1 MKIHVCVCLFF
12 LIRFYS
18 VLGQN
23 QHTSDSLKIV
33 AYKEKII
40 QFINPQPDS
49 ALYYIKKADEVAKNA
64 NYGIGQADADYL
76 YAQYFRRTQKID
88 SAIFYFA
95 KSVALSEKIK
105 YSNGISRG
113 NNGLCR
119 NYYLIGN
126 FDEAE
131 KACNKALAELNNSTD
146 IEQLI
151 LADTYLALGTVY
163 MRKNNIPF
171 AQKNFLIVD
180 SLHQIKPIRPDIIA
194 AVYQNLGGV
203 YLDFDDV
210 NLADAYY
217 QKANDEFSKL
227 PPGAA
232 EFYLNTNNIE
242 IGKLAYKKG
251 ELARADSLLTN
262 SYTFFKKIRDNQTLL
277 EVNRFLAKVKVEK
290 MEFQQAEVL
299 LEESFQLN
307 QEFNFKLEAAT
318 SAIDIAKIELNKKN
332 VRIAL
337 GWANKAKELN
347 MEIKSS
353 QVKKDMAFLLS
364 EIYYELKDYK
374 QALTYNNIGVQ
385 IKDSISQVQSLETLR
400 EIEGKY
406 QTSQRDRE
414 ITLLKTKNQLAEE
427 QKTSQRNLLLGGL
440 GFTSLAGLFLF
451 MLFRNRQKTNNK
463 LRELD
468 TLKSNF
474 FTNISHEFRTPLTLI
489 STPIQE
495 ALSKKDL
502 SQEQR
507 SHFQIASRNTKRL
520 LSLVDQL
527 LLLSKIDSG
536 TLKLQLEQGPVM
548 TFIAAW
554 CESFS
559 YLAEQKNISF
569 EFNCKDRG
577 AIAWF
582 DADALQKIVVN
593 LLANAIK
600 YTPENGHINVSASC
614 SGKQLTFEVANTG
627 QPLSKNQ
634 IDTIFNRFYQVNGQH
649 EGAGIGLSLVK
660 ELVTLHQGTIGA
672 QSDKQGITFK
682 VILCTDNEKLKNFTL
697 KSNPTSLGMPDHLI
711 DTITIEESG
720 YPHTEE
726 VHDDTL
732 PILLLVEDNTDLIT
746 LLTDTFKNEYKVLT
760 ASNGEEGISTA
771 FEMVPD
777 IIVSDVMMPVK
788 DGVELTKTL
797 KKDERTSHIPIVLL
811 TAKAGDEN
819 KLIGIDVGADDYM
832 TKPFNQKILVSKVEN
847 LIALR
852 KKLRSR
858 YSQEVILK
866 PKDIAISSVD
876 EQFLEKVQKVLDQNL
891 VESSFTIDAFSEA
904 VHMSRMQLH
913 RKLKALT
920 GLSASEFV
928 RSQRLK
934 LAASI
939 LKKSDINISE
949 VGYRVGF
956 NDPAYFAKCF
966 KEAYN
971 CTPSQ
976 FVNQ

>member
-1 MKIHVCVCLFF
+1 MGLHKIV
-12 LIRFYS
+12 
-18 VLGQN
+18 GQN
-23 QHTSDSLKIV
+23 
-33 AYKEKII
+33 E
-40 QFINPQPDS
+40 
-49 ALYYIKKADEVAKNA
+49 IK
-64 NYGIGQADADYL
+64 
-76 YAQYFRRTQKID
+76 T
-88 SAIFYFA
+88 
-95 KSVALSEKIK
+95 
-105 YSNGISRG
+105 
-113 NNGLCR
+113 
-119 NYYLIGN
+119 
-126 FDEAE
+126 
-131 KACNKALAELNNSTD
+131 
-146 IEQLI
+146 
-151 LADTYLALGTVY
+151 
-163 MRKNNIPF
+163 
-171 AQKNFLIVD
+171 
-180 SLHQIKPIRPDIIA
+180 
-194 AVYQNLGGV
+194 
-203 YLDFDDV
+203 
-210 NLADAYY
+210 
-217 QKANDEFSKL
+217 
-227 PPGAA
+227 
-232 EFYLNTNNIE
+232 
-242 IGKLAYKKG
+242 
-251 ELARADSLLTN
+251 DSLLTLISATTDLAIKSSLECELAEHYRVLTQLEN
-262 SYTFFKKIRDNQTLL
+262 SLNVANLALKHALEANNSEVTARANLILGNIHYTKWESSIALNYYQKVDSILSGEKIVNKILYSARLNMGNIHMRLIEDISDIEGFERVEMYYNDALQVAEKIGDSSKQGYIYIRLGHIKNALKKDIDALNYFKKADQYITENSQYIKDLYYALGVGFLGVGEKDKSTLYM
-277 EVNRFLAKVKVEK
+277 AKYFELRKQSGIPSEIAIGYWSYGLHLFKIGDYKGAIYHENKSSELFSSFENIDYGRLSSINKIVY
-290 MEFQQAEVL
+290 
-299 LEESFQLN
+299 ESFQNLGDYN
-307 QEFNFKLEAAT
+307 NAFKFLLKHKEMND
-318 SAIDIAKIELNKKN
+318 SAIAVSK
-332 VRIAL
+332 RI
-337 GWANKAKELN
+337 
-347 MEIKSS
+347 
-353 QVKKDMAFLLS
+353 
-364 EIYYELKDYK
+364 
-374 QALTYNNIGVQ
+374 
-385 IKDSISQVQSLETLR
+385 SLE
-400 EIEGKY
+400 EIETKY
-406 QTSQRDRE
+406 QTAKKEEE
-414 ITLLKTKNQLAEE
+414 ILTLKNEYLLAQA

-468 TLKSNF
+468 ALKSNF

-569 EFNCKDRG
+569 EFNCKDRE

-614 SGKQLTFEVANTG
+614 NGKQLTFEVANTG

-672 QSDKQGITFK
+672 QSDMQGITFK

-697 KSNPTSLGMPDHLI
+697 KSNPTSLGVPDHLM

-760 ASNGEEGISTA
+760 ASNGEEGISKA
-771 FEMVPD
+771 LEMVPD

-819 KLIGIDVGADDYM
+819 KLTGIDVGADDYM
-832 TKPFNQKILVSKVEN
+832 TKPFNQKILRLQSREPDS
-847 LIALR
+847 LA
-852 KKLRSR
+852 KKIKIQVQPGG
-858 YSQEVILK
+858 YSETQG
-866 PKDIAISSVD
+866 
-876 EQFLEKVQKVLDQNL
+876 
-891 VESSFTIDAFSEA
+891 
-904 VHMSRMQLH
+904 HCH
-913 RKLKALT
+913 
-920 GLSASEFV
+920 
-928 RSQRLK
+928 
-934 LAASI
+934 
-939 LKKSDINISE
+939 
-949 VGYRVGF
+949 
-956 NDPAYFAKCF
+956 
-966 KEAYN
+966 
-971 CTPSQ
+971 
-976 FVNQ
+976 